1 MTSAVMSGTE
11 LKYKAVAN
19 ELRDNILAGR
29 YAPGEAFPSVKML
42 CRRFGI
48 SHLTAAKVI
57 ETLKGMGLVK
67 TRNGVGTFV
76 RRQMKS
82 IGLIVVSMIG
92 NIDILPPIA
101 REISRLAQTNGI
113 GLDFADMSTDFS
125 EKDDALVVEAARRMV
140 ESGVSGVIFRPA
152 DLGEKAAF
160 VNREVMKICADA
172 GVPLVLL
179 DFDLSSAAGDP
190 RCDFV
195 GVDNREAGVLVGQHL
210 LDRGVRSVSFVGWS
224 EMCCNVEHRLS
235 GLVSAIAHKRGVRL
249 VDTYMLRHDES
260 AMLKKWK
267 THLPDAIACSSDLVA
282 AHVLKLLRKIG
293 KRCPNDVLVTGV
305 NGVDL
310 ATLVSPPLT
319 TVHQPCEAIARAAF
333 ETLLWRMENPEA
345 TTRRVFLAADLV
357 VRESTS
363 L

>member
-1 MTSAVMSGTE
+1 MESLDRE
-11 LKYKAVAN
+11 RKYRAVAN
-19 ELRDNILAGR
+19 ELRDNILSGR

-76 RRQMKS
+76 RRRMKS
-82 IGLIVVSMIG
+82 IGLIIVSMIG

-160 VNREVMKICADA
+160 VNREVMNICANA

-224 EMCCNVEHRLS
+224 EMCRNVEHRLS
-235 GLVSAIAHKRGVRL
+235 GLLSAIAHKRGVRF
-249 VDTYMLRHDES
+249 VDTYMLQQDEV
-260 AMLKKWK
+260 AMMKKWK
-267 THLPDAIACSSDLVA
+267 MHLPDAIACSSDLVA
-282 AHVLKLLRKIG
+282 AHVLKLLQKIG
-293 KRCPNDVLVTGV
+293 KRCPDDVLVTGV

-333 ETLLWRMENPEA
+333 ETLLWRMENPDA

-357 VRESTS
+357 VRESTTRPV
-363 L
+363 

>member
-1 MTSAVMSGTE
+1 MKSFDKE
-11 LKYKAVAN
+11 RKYRAVAN
-19 ELRDNILAGR
+19 ELRDNILSGK
-29 YAPGEAFPSVKML
+29 YAPGAAFPSVKML
-42 CRRFGI
+42 CRRFNV
-48 SHLTAAKVI
+48 SHLTAVKAI

-125 EKDDALVVEAARRMV
+125 EKDNALVVEAARRMV

-152 DLGEKAAF
+152 DFGEKAAF
-160 VNREVMKICADA
+160 VNREVVNICASA

-179 DFDLSSAAGDP
+179 DFDIASAVNDP

-195 GVDNREAGVLVGQHL
+195 GVDNREVGVLVGQHL
-210 LDRGVRSVSFVGWS
+210 LERGARAVSFVGWS

-235 GLVSAIAHKRGVRL
+235 GLLSVVTRKRGVRL
-249 VDTYMLRHDES
+249 VDTYMLQHDEA
-260 AMLKKWK
+260 AMTKKWK
-267 THLPDAIACSSDLVA
+267 THLPDAIACASDLVA
-282 AHVLKLLRKIG
+282 AHVLKILQKIG
-293 KRCPNDVLVTGV
+293 KRCPDDVLVTGV

-333 ETLLWRMENPEA
+333 ETLLWRMENHDA

-357 VRESTS
+357 VRESTTR
-363 L
+363 

>member
-1 MTSAVMSGTE
+1 MSGTE

-160 VNREVMKICADA
+160 VNREVMRICANA

-179 DFDLSSAAGDP
+179 DFDIASAVNDP

-210 LDRGVRSVSFVGWS
+210 LDCGVRSVSFVGWS

-235 GLVSAIAHKRGVRL
+235 GLLSAIARKRGVRL
-249 VDTYMLRHDES
+249 VDTYMLQRDEA
-260 AMLKKWK
+260 AMVKKWK
-267 THLPDAIACSSDLVA
+267 AHLPDAIACSSDLVA

-293 KRCPNDVLVTGV
+293 KRCPDDVLVTGV

-319 TVHQPCEAIARAAF
+319 TVHQPCEAIARASF
-333 ETLLWRMENPEA
+333 ETLLWRMENPDA

-363 L
+363 R